1 VSAPAG
7 PRADEGRRAASID
20 VAFTAAE
27 IRPARVAVV
36 IDVLRATSTIV
47 MALGAGYRRVL
58 CTATPEEARGLR
70 EPGRLLA
77 GERHCRPIEGFDYG
91 NSPRAFD
98 EARGEDLVL
107 CTTNGTPAILSAL
120 SAAEEVLIGSLLNL
134 EALVER
140 IPTGEDVIIVC
151 AGTGG
156 RFALEDAYAAGRI
169 VARLEGSWTDAARA
183 AERLANSYGD
193 TYEPLAQSADAA
205 VLRETDQTADIEFC
219 AQESISALV
228 PKITPAG
235 SQIAVASVGLDA
247 EEARAGVGGVL
258 EGEEAVNR

>member
-1 VSAPAG
+1 MSAP
-7 PRADEGRRAASID
+7 AASID
-20 VAFTAAE
+20 VAFTPAE
-27 IRPARVAVV
+27 IRPTRVAVI

-47 MALGAGYRRVL
+47 TALGAGYRRVL
-58 CTATPEEARGLR
+58 CTASVEDARRLR

-91 NSPRAFD
+91 NSPGAFD

-120 SAAEEVLIGSLLNL
+120 SAADEVLIGSLLNL
-134 EALVER
+134 DALVER
-140 IPTGEDVIIVC
+140 IPTGEDVTMVC

-156 RFALEDAYAAGRI
+156 RFALEDGYAAGRI
-169 VARLEGSWTDAARA
+169 VALLEGSWTDAARA
-183 AERLANSYGD
+183 AERLASAYGD
-193 TYEPLAQSADAA
+193 AYEPLDQSADAA

-228 PKITPAG
+228 PEVSPAG
-235 SQIAVASVGLDA
+235 SQVAVASVGLGA
-247 EEARAGVGGVL
+247 EAARAGVGGAL
-258 EGEEAVNR
+258 EGQEAVNR